1 MARNYRAEYDNYHS
15 SPTQKKNRA
24 ARNAARSGA
33 KKRLTASSLAG
44 KDVHHNDGHPRNN
57 KSSNLR
63 LMSKS
68 RNRSRKV

>member
-1 MARNYRAEYDNYHS
+1 MARNYRAEYENYHS

-24 ARNAARSGA
+24 ARNAARNGA
-33 KKRLTASSLAG
+33 KKRLSASSLAG
-44 KDVHHNDGHPRNN
+44 KDVNHKDGNPRNN
-57 KSSNLR
+57 ISSYLS